1 MAKDVNLKLRW
12 LSDTSGIENGSRR
25 AKAAVKDF
33 DKTVNQSISSIS
45 DAFGVSAGKVETLM
59 SSIQGLGVKM
69 QKSSNEG
76 VAAFGKLV
84 SSISATSAA
93 IAGLGIGA
101 AIASFKALNDTAEAF
116 KKTVAG
122 ANIEMATAAYV
133 STYQQVFYDMN
144 TAQGKAFANFMS
156 NIKKVKAG
164 AGAVIGSALVTAP
177 TQWDTALLGLASPTL
192 WKNTISGMKAANAAA
207 TRAEE
212 IQEEINDLTLARS
225 AMLRDQENT
234 EAKIS
239 RLRNIAVDKSKTEAE
254 RSAAVAGAMTLI
266 RSMYTERYDLE
277 SRIADLMEEQD
288 ALAESSREE
297 IEATNNQRRAA
308 NSLIS
313 EMDDR
318 MNRFITKQNS
328 LTGSVKETTAALSAE
343 ANAMLKVASAQIQ
356 QSIDQR
362 PELYNL
368 GVSSQITGSA
378 QYTQPVALAGG
389 YPWEEQQRVIVDLN
403 NALQDLGAS
412 SAEAI
417 GELVGNLINGE
428 NAWAS
433 FGNAAAGAIAD
444 MAIAVGK
451 AIMQEGIA
459 IEAAKLAMT
468 TLSGIG
474 AIAAG
479 AALIAIGAALKTSL
493 ANAASGNYSASAS
506 VASSSYGNK
515 SSASKEYSTRE
526 LNVKVTG
533 TLAASGSQLV
543 AVINNEEN
551 RKSHTT

>member
-1 MAKDVNLKLRW
+1 MAKEVNLKLRW

-33 DKTVNQSISSIS
+33 DKTVSQSISGIS
-45 DAFGVSAGKVETLM
+45 DAFGVSAGKVEMLM

-225 AMLRDQENT
+225 AMLRDQEDT

-239 RLRNIAVDKSKTEAE
+239 RLRNIAVDKSKTDAE
-254 RSAAVAGAMTLI
+254 RSAAVAEAMTLI

-277 SRIADLMEEQD
+277 SQIADLMEEQNG
-288 ALAESSREE
+288 LAESSREE
-297 IEATNNQRRAA
+297 IEAANNQRKLA
-308 NSLIS
+308 NSLVS

-368 GVSSQITGSA
+368 GVSNPITGTA
-378 QYTQPVALAGG
+378 QYTQPVSLAGG

-474 AIAAG
+474 AITTG
-479 AALIAIGAALKTSL
+479 AALIAIGAALKASL

-543 AVINNEEN
+543 AVLKNEDN